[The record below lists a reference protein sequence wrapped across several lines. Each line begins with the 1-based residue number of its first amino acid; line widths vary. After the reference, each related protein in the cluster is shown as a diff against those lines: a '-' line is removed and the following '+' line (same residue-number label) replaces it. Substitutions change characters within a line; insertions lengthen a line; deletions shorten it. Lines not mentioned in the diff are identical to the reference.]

1 VTEVARQV
9 RDLSP
14 RGRLSFLARDA
25 VLYGGAAAINALFGI
40 ITFPLLAR
48 HFDVAEYGLID
59 LLTAVS
65 SLLAVVVVFG
75 QDSAVARFYYGVQ
88 GDVARREVVSE
99 SAYIQMFT
107 LCATLAVVLLNL
119 DAFLGWFGL
128 RPEDAALLGVVLLT
142 APVQLATNF
151 AMNLLKWTFERRRFL
166 VLSVGSVAAR
176 MVAILIAI
184 TFFDLG
190 VFGLFALTLC
200 VQAAFAAYGLVCIRG
215 HLQWVVDGRHV
226 AQLLRFGLPLGVIG
240 IAAAAAPAVERVA
253 ISTIAGATQLGLY
266 AAGAKIALLLSLFVQ
281 AFQTAWG
288 PFSLA
293 LYDQDDSQR
302 TFDLV
307 LRSLAFLVIC
317 GAMTLHV
324 LGDFLVDLLASDRY
338 AGAAVVVFPLA
349 MALAIQGVGWVLE
362 IGITVSKRSYLSL
375 GSYATGLVVLVT
387 LIWPV
392 VERFGAVGA
401 ASVVLLAQAVRT
413 CLSAALGQSVW
424 RRAWSYRRTA
434 GAFALAIA
442 AWLAVEYSYSGVA
455 TRMPMWLESVLFGG
469 VAVGL
474 VFVLFT
480 SGERRHLV
488 SYSRAG
494 WAWLVARGG

>member
-1 VTEVARQV
+1 MTEVARQV

-14 RGRLSFLARDA
+14 RGRLGFLARDA
-25 VLYGGAAAINALFGI
+25 MLYGGAAAINALFGI

-59 LLTAVS
+59 LLAAVS
-65 SLLAVVVVFG
+65 ALLAVVVVFG

-88 GDVARREVVSE
+88 DDVARRAVVSE
-99 SAYIQMFT
+99 SAYIQLIT
-107 LCATLAVVLLNL
+107 LFATLAILLLNL
-119 DAFLGWFGL
+119 DTFLGWLGL
-128 RPEDAALLGVVLLT
+128 HRQDAALLGVVLLT
-142 APVQLATNF
+142 APVQLASNF

-176 MVAILIAI
+176 MAAIIVAIR
-184 TFFDLG
+184 FFDLS

-200 VQAAFAAYGLVCIRG
+200 VHAAFAAYGLVCIRG
-215 HLQWVVDGRHV
+215 HLQLVVDGRHV

-293 LYDQDDSQR
+293 LHDQDDSER

-307 LRSLAFLVIC
+307 LRLLALVAIC
-317 GAMTLHV
+317 GAMMLHV
-324 LGDFLVDLLASDRY
+324 LGDVLVELLASDRY

-349 MALAIQGVGWVLE
+349 MTLAIQGVGWVLE
-362 IGITVSKRSYLSL
+362 LGITVSKRSYLSL
-375 GSYATGLVVLVT
+375 VSYAIGLTVLVT

-392 VERFGAVGA
+392 VERYGAVGA
-401 ASVVLLAQAVRT
+401 ASVVLLSQAVRT
-413 CLSAALGQSVW
+413 CLSAALGQRVW
-424 RRAWSYRRTA
+424 RRAWSYGRTA
-434 GAFALAIA
+434 GAFALAMV
-442 AWLAVEYSYSGVA
+442 AWLAVEQSGVA
-455 TRMPMWLESVLFGG
+455 TRIPMWLEPAVFAG
-469 VAVGL
+469 VAFGL

-480 SGERRHLV
+480 SGERGQLV
-488 SYSRAG
+488 AYSRAG
-494 WAWLVARGG
+494 WTRLVARGG

>member
-14 RGRLSFLARDA
+14 RGRLGFLARDA
-25 VLYGGAAAINALFGI
+25 MLYGGAAAINALFGI

-59 LLTAVS
+59 LLAAVS
-65 SLLAVVVVFG
+65 ALLAVVVVFG

-88 GDVARREVVSE
+88 DDVARRAVVSE
-99 SAYIQMFT
+99 SAYIQLIT
-107 LCATLAVVLLNL
+107 LFATLAILLLNL
-119 DAFLGWFGL
+119 DAFLGWLGL
-128 RPEDAALLGVVLLT
+128 RRQDAALLGVVLLT

-176 MVAILIAI
+176 MAAIIVAIR
-184 TFFDLG
+184 FFDLS

-200 VQAAFAAYGLVCIRG
+200 VHAAFAAYGLVCIRW
-215 HLQWVVDGRHV
+215 HLQLVVDGRHV

-240 IAAAAAPAVERVA
+240 VAAAAAPAVERVA

-293 LYDQDDSQR
+293 LHDQVDSER

-307 LRSLAFLVIC
+307 LRSLALVAIC
-317 GAMTLHV
+317 GAMMLHV
-324 LGDFLVDLLASDRY
+324 LGDVLVELLASDRY

-349 MALAIQGVGWVLE
+349 MTLAIQGVGWVLE
-362 IGITVSKRSYLSL
+362 LGITVSKRSYLSL
-375 GSYATGLVVLVT
+375 VSYATGLIVLVT

-392 VERFGAVGA
+392 VERFGAIGA
-401 ASVVLLAQAVRT
+401 ASVVLLSQIVRT

-424 RRAWSYRRTA
+424 RRAWSYGRTA
-434 GAFALAIA
+434 GAFALAMV
-442 AWLAVEYSYSGVA
+442 AWLAVDQSGVA
-455 TRMPMWLESVLFGG
+455 ARMPMWLEPVAFAG
-469 VAVGL
+469 VALGL

-480 SGERRHLV
+480 SGEREQLV
-488 SYSRAG
+488 AYSRAG
-494 WAWLVARGG
+494 WARLVARGG